1 MKIIKQQEV
10 IFGDTNKINMIK
22 VTHADLESVTKFL
35 DKIVKLS
42 KDVPL
47 NTSGYKERQEAIKL
61 SKMIKDKYTEIKPD
75 YEK

>member
-1 MKIIKQQEV
+1 
-10 IFGDTNKINMIK
+10 MIK

-35 DKIVKLS
+35 DNIKLMPDKIGPVNGK
-42 KDVPL
+42 KAH
-47 NTSGYKERQEAIKL
+47 EL

>member
-1 MKIIKQQEV
+1 MP
-10 IFGDTNKINMIK
+10 K
-22 VTHADLESVTKFL
+22 VDYADLESVTKFL

-47 NTSGYKERQEAIKL
+47 NTNGSKERQEAIKL

-75 YEK
+75 YDRTD